1 MDVLAGSMAFIFSGP
16 ELFDMLFVTVAAGYI
31 FMDVF
36 TPASSG
42 DPIQDWQRQVSFKDR
57 FLYSILLVA
66 PAILLHEFGHKFV
79 GLYFGLDST
88 LNAAYVWLLIGVVV
102 KLLRFPFIFFVPAY
116 VSIQGASASQLT
128 LIAFAGPA
136 VNLFIAAIA
145 FGVYKVAELSESTSK
160 FWQYTMWINVGL
172 FVLNML
178 PVPGFDGS
186 KVFSGLLGLF

>member
-1 MDVLAGSMAFIFSGP
+1 MVFIFSGA
-16 ELFDMLFVTVAAGYI
+16 ELFDMLVVTAAAGYI

-36 TPASSG
+36 QPPSSG
-42 DPIQDWQRQVSFKDR
+42 DPVADWQRQVSFWDR
-57 FLYSILLVA
+57 FLYSIMLVA

-88 LNAAYVWLLIGVVV
+88 LNAAYLWLLIGVVI

-116 VSIQGASASQLT
+116 VSIQGASAAQLT

-136 VNLFIAAIA
+136 VNLVIGLVAL
-145 FGVYKVAELSESTSK
+145 GVYKLADVSERTSK
-160 FWQYTMWINVGL
+160 FWQYTMWINFGL

-178 PVPGFDGS
+178 PIPGFDGS
-186 KVFSGLLGLF
+186 KVFAGLAGMF